1 LAKYGAAGKT
11 LKLLTKRL
19 EKMQRNEFEGNQKS
33 IKHVQAEIHHLLEMK
48 DTRWKQR
55 VKRHWYKKGDR
66 NTKFFHDWA
75 SQRRRANHIVA
86 IRDEEGINWSKPEH
100 IGEAFNRYF

>member
-33 IKHVQAEIHHLLEMK
+33 IKHVLGGSRGSRDIG
-48 DTRWKQR
+48 TRRGTVTQNSSTIGP
-55 VKRHWYKKGDR
+55 VK
-66 NTKFFHDWA
+66 
-75 SQRRRANHIVA
+75 
-86 IRDEEGINWSKPEH
+86 EEELI
-100 IGEAFNRYF
+100 IL